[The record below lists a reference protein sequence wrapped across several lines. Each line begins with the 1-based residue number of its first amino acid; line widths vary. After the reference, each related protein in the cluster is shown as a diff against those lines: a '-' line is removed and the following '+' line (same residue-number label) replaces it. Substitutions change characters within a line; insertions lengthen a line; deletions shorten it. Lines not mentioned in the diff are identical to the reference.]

1 MTHHP
6 SGGELAS
13 SSNSAFFEL
22 KQQLDE
28 FVTTQL
34 SPEQQQFVR
43 DTTISIRQYSRRRFT
58 EDYTIGKQL
67 LEIKPLFF
75 HGQRKLF
82 VFLASQETGLG
93 ESMADRVQRIA
104 RAFLPFEERRELH
117 QLDRISAAALD
128 RIAGVSVPTKARE
141 AFLDLILSGA
151 TPTEIEVVELIR
163 THRSPQDIENSER
176 FVRYSMLVSMW
187 GSLCICEDNNEDF
200 KFYLVDRQGV
210 PHYFKHYNDLMSQY
224 KAWRT
229 EFMSQQ
235 FEQVKALISP
245 HWSISAYPCPKLPY
259 RVAVNCEIAGVV
271 LSYAMGNPLTVEAW
285 WYDRAKQWTE
295 QKVEKLSAIAVEA
308 ITPEDIEPEAVSF
321 DSELTPCCHN
331 CDWHDP
337 NDPSDGDGFI
347 YCGFY
352 HDTIQEERIYDMP
365 THCRR
370 WRHPDAPPPL
380 IKFDPDP
387 APSDTIPS
395 LEPIQ
400 GNSESS
406 KSAELPPQQS
416 YPSLG
421 SHHSTFVPTASNPI
435 SNHQVTIS
443 EIKHHLHER
452 DPQELKELQAYI
464 QELLHSAETSHSAP
478 IAVS

>member
-1 MTHHP
+1 MIHHP
-6 SGGELAS
+6 SGGELTS
-13 SSNSAFFEL
+13 SSNSAFLEL
-22 KQQLDE
+22 KQQLNE

-34 SPEQQQFVR
+34 SPEQQQLVHN
-43 DTTISIRQYSRRRFT
+43 TTISIRQHARRRFT
-58 EDYTIGKQL
+58 EDYAIGKQL
-67 LEIKPLFF
+67 LEIKPLFP

-93 ESMADRVQRIA
+93 ESMADRVQRTA
-104 RAFLPFEERRELH
+104 RAFLPFEERGELH

-128 RIAGVSVPTKARE
+128 RIAGMSVPIKARE
-141 AFLDLILSGA
+141 AFLELVISGA
-151 TPTEIEVVELIR
+151 TPTEVEVVELIQ
-163 THRSPQDIENSER
+163 THRSSQDIENSER
-176 FVRYSMLVSMW
+176 FVRYSTLVSMW
-187 GSLCICEDNNEDF
+187 GTLCICEDNNEDF

-229 EFMSQQ
+229 EFMHQQ
-235 FEQVKALISP
+235 FEQVKTLIGP

-259 RVAVNCEIAGVV
+259 RVAVACEIPGVA
-271 LSYAMGNPLTVEAW
+271 LSYTMGNSLTAEAW

-295 QKVEKLSAIAVEA
+295 QKVEQLSAIAVEA

-321 DSELTPCCHN
+321 DSELTPCCRN
-331 CDWHDP
+331 CDWHDS
-337 NDPSDGDGFI
+337 SDSSNGDGFL

-370 WRHPDAPPPL
+370 WRHPNAPPPL
-380 IKFDPDP
+380 IKLDPDP
-387 APSDTIPS
+387 APSVANLS

-400 GNSESS
+400 ENSESS
-406 KSAELPPQQS
+406 KSVDLHSQESSQNLDS
-416 YPSLG
+416 YHPALA
-421 SHHSTFVPTASNPI
+421 PTASLLDPDR
-435 SNHQVTIS
+435 QVTIS

-464 QELLHSAETSHSAP
+464 QQLLQSVETSQSTLVA
-478 IAVS
+478 IE